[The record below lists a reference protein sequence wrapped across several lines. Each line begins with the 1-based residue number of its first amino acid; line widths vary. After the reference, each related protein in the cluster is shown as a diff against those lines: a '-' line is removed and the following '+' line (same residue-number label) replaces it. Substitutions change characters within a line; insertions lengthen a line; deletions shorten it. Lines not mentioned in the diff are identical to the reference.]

1 MYPRAQDGAGKP
13 YNARRRA
20 RPRCRRG
27 CRCRHRGREST
38 DTVPDPDPD
47 IDSPDSSS
55 TLAARLL
62 ARSAAWLDSTQGRW
76 LAHAAALIA
85 GGALAA
91 ALLAGFAFAL
101 VYANLPAI
109 DSLVDYRPKIP
120 LRVWTVDG
128 VLIGEFGEER
138 RTYVSIQDVP
148 ERLKQA
154 IVAAEDDSF
163 YRHRGVDLAGL
174 ARAAL
179 SNFASGRRGQGG
191 STITMQ
197 VARNFYLSSERSYL
211 RKLYEIALSY
221 KIEANLSKD
230 RILEVY
236 INQIFLGQRA
246 YGFASAAQ
254 IYFGLPLKDLTLAQ
268 TALLAGL
275 PAAPSAYNP
284 WVNPKR
290 AKARQLY
297 VLARMQALDFIDKP
311 TYDAAVAED
320 LKPRSPTLTASSALR
335 PRVHAEF
342 AAETVRQLMF
352 EVFREE
358 AYTRG
363 LNVYTTLVSTDQQNA
378 YIALRTQVLD
388 YDHRYGYRG
397 PESFV
402 DLEPAAGREQRIE
415 DALVEAID
423 SDGMQPAVVVEASPK
438 KVRAQ
443 LAGGEVV
450 SIEGE
455 GLRFVQTALGTRAP
469 PTRRILAG
477 ALIRLA
483 HTAKG
488 EWAISQLPAV
498 EAAFVAADARDGAV
512 RALVGGFDFNL
523 NKFNHVTQAWR
534 QPGSTIKPFIY
545 AAALEKGFTPSTL
558 VNDAPLVVDPDQ
570 TGGQVWEP
578 KNFEGKYDGPLR
590 LRQGLARS
598 KNMVTI
604 RVLQAITPQ
613 YARQYITRFG
623 FDAERHPPFLTL
635 ALGAGAVTPWQ
646 QLAAYSVFATGGYLL
661 SPYLVS
667 RVTDASGKTLME
679 AQPKIAGSNAP
690 RVLDAR
696 VAFIM
701 DSMLRDVAR
710 YGTAASASAL
720 KRSDVGGKTGTTNDS
735 HDAWFAGY
743 GGGLVAV
750 AWMGFDQPR
759 PLGEKETGGGL
770 ALPIWLAYMRI
781 ALKGAPDVLRD
792 PPPGVL
798 TIGGE
803 YYLDE
808 FPPGLGVASL
818 GLEDALPPDEQK
830 KRDEVKNQI
839 F

>member
-1 MYPRAQDGAGKP
+1 VA
-13 YNARRRA
+13 
-20 RPRCRRG
+20 
-27 CRCRHRGREST
+27 
-38 DTVPDPDPD
+38 DPDSDDEPT
-47 IDSPDSSS
+47 DSHD
-55 TLAARLL
+55 RW
-62 ARSAAWLDSTQGRW
+62 RSIASWFGSPAGRW
-76 LAHAAALIA
+76 TAGIAAVLV

-91 ALLAGFAFAL
+91 TLVLGFAFAL
-101 VYANLPAI
+101 VYSNLPPI
-109 DSLVDYRPKIP
+109 DTLVDYRPKIP

-138 RTYVSIQDVP
+138 RTYITIQDVP

-154 IVAAEDDSF
+154 ILAAEDDSF
-163 YRHRGVDLAGL
+163 YRHRGVDIAGL

-179 SNFASGRRGQGG
+179 ANFASGRRGQGG

-221 KIEANLSKD
+221 KIEATLSKD

-246 YGFASAAQ
+246 YGFGAAAQ
-254 IYFGLPLKDLTLAQ
+254 IYFGKPLKDLSVAE

-284 WVNPKR
+284 LVNPKR
-290 AKARQLY
+290 AKARQTY
-297 VLARMQALDFIDKP
+297 VLGRMLALNFIDKP
-311 TYDAAVAED
+311 TYDSALAEEIQT
-320 LKPRSPTLTASSALR
+320 RSPTAVAATPLH

-352 EVFREE
+352 DVFREE
-358 AYTRG
+358 TYTRG
-363 LNVYTTLVSTDQQNA
+363 LNVYTTLASDQQQVAYNA
-378 YIALRTQVLD
+378 VRAQVLD
-388 YDHRYGYRG
+388 YDRRYGYRG
-397 PESFV
+397 PEAFIEM
-402 DLEPAAGREQRIE
+402 DPPAGRDQRID
-415 DALVEAID
+415 DALAEAID
-423 SDGMQPAVVVEASPK
+423 SEGLLAAVVLDASPK
-438 KVRAQ
+438 EVRAQ
-443 LAGGEVV
+443 LAGGEVATV
-450 SIEGE
+450 TGD
-455 GLRFVQTALGTRAP
+455 GLKFVAQAGLGARAQP
-469 PTRRILAG
+469 GQKIVPG
-477 ALIRLA
+477 AVIRLI
-483 HTAKG
+483 HPPKG
-488 EWAISQLPAV
+488 GWAIAQLPAV
-498 EAAFVAADARDGAV
+498 EAAYVSADSRDGAV
-512 RALVGGFDFNL
+512 LSLVGGFDFNL

-534 QPGSTIKPFIY
+534 QPGSSIKPFIY

-598 KNMVTI
+598 KNMVSI

-613 YARQYITRFG
+613 YAQRYITRFG
-623 FDAERHPPFLTL
+623 FDPERHPPFLTM
-635 ALGAGAVTPWQ
+635 ALGAGSVTPWQ

-661 SPYLVS
+661 SPYLVG
-667 RVTDASGKTLME
+667 RVTDASGRTLME
-679 AQPKIAGSNAP
+679 AQPKVAGSTAP

-701 DSMLRDVAR
+701 DSMLRDVTR
-710 YGTAASASAL
+710 YGTAAKAASL
-720 KRSDVGGKTGTTNDS
+720 KRNDLAGKTGTTNDS

-743 GGGLVAV
+743 GGGLVGI

-759 PLGEKETGGGL
+759 NLGEKETGGGL
-770 ALPIWLAYMRI
+770 ALPIWMTCMQA

-792 PPPGVL
+792 PPPGVVS
-798 TIGGE
+798 IGGE
-803 YYLDE
+803 YYLE
-808 FPPGLGVASL
+808 EYPPGLGVASL
-818 GLEDALPPDEQK
+818 GLDDALPADQQK
-830 KRDEVKNQI
+830 KQDEVKDQI